1 MNLFRKLMLLLLALS
16 LQACGSDDN
25 AEPPAEL
32 VDFQPEAILDEQWSA
47 SPNAG
52 IAQQYLFLEPLLLD
66 DKMVTAGREGRIA
79 VLDINN
85 GDIVS
90 AMELELALSAG
101 VGGNAELWLVASRD
115 GEVIAIDPTTNSIKW
130 KKAVPSEVLAAPVI
144 AGGGA
149 GRAVIVRTVDG
160 HALSLDFNDGSLNWS
175 VDKVLPALTLRGMS
189 KPVLTRD
196 AVIIGLENGHLM
208 ALSLD
213 QGKVLWDIPLSAPKG
228 RSEIQRLVDIDGQA
242 ELYGRLLYVVGYQ
255 GRIAAID
262 VSTGQF
268 AWARSFSS
276 ETGVSVDDDAVY
288 VTDER
293 GHIWALD
300 RFNGATLW
308 KQDALTARQVTR
320 PVIHGDYL
328 LVGDYAGVLHVL
340 SRIDGHF
347 VAREEI
353 GDEDNGIFIPPV
365 VRQGKVVV
373 SLRNGDVYAFSI
385 DKLITTAA
393 SGNP

>member
-1 MNLFRKLMLLLLALS
+1 MKFFQPFILALAALL

-32 VDFQPEAILDEQWSA
+32 VDFKPEAIIEEQWSA
-47 SPNAG
+47 SPNDG

-66 DKMVTAGREGRIA
+66 GKMVTAGREGRIA
-79 VLDINN
+79 VIDTNN

-90 AMELELALSAG
+90 ELELGLPLSAG
-101 VGGNAELWLVASRD
+101 VGGNAGLWLVASRD
-115 GEVIAIDPTTNSIKW
+115 GEVIAIDPATNRVKW
-130 KKAVPSEVLAAPVI
+130 KKAAPSEVLAAPVI
-144 AGGGA
+144 AGSGA
-149 GRAVIVRTVDG
+149 SRAVIVRTVDG

-196 AVIIGLENGHLM
+196 AAIIGLENGHLM

-213 QGKVLWDIPLSAPKG
+213 QGKALWDITLSTPKG

-242 ELYGRLLYVVGYQ
+242 ELYGRLLYAVGFQ

-262 VSTGQF
+262 VTTGQF

-276 ETGVSVDDDAVY
+276 ETGVTVDDDAVY

-308 KQDALTARQVTR
+308 KQDALTARRVTR
-320 PVIHGDYL
+320 PVIFGDYL

-340 SRIDGHF
+340 SRADGHF

-365 VRQGKVVV
+365 VRQDKVVV
-373 SLRNGDVYAFSI
+373 SLRDGDVYAFSI
-385 DKLITTAA
+385 DKIITTAD
-393 SGNP
+393 SGSP